1 MPTYVMS
8 DIHGEYEKYCRMLEK
23 IALSEEDTLY
33 ILGDVVD
40 RGPQPMEILLD
51 MMKRD
56 NIYPIFGNHDFL
68 ALDVLKKLDVEIT
81 EENAESYL
89 DADVLREFIDW
100 VSDGGKTTLEG
111 YNKLTP
117 EQRRDV
123 LDYISDFAMYEAA
136 EVGDRVF
143 ILVHAGLGNFR
154 LGKKIS
160 QYTIKELIMDRGDPD
175 RQYFEDDSI
184 YVVTG
189 HTPTLLISG
198 KAEIYQ
204 SHNNICIDCG
214 ACMGGRLACI
224 CLDTME
230 EYYV

>member
-1 MPTYVMS
+1 MPTYVMG
-8 DIHGEYEKYCRMLEK
+8 DIHGEYDKYCRMLEK
-23 IALSEEDTLY
+23 IALSAEDTLY
-33 ILGDVVD
+33 VVGDVVD

-51 MMKRD
+51 MMNRE
-56 NIYPIFGNHDFL
+56 NVYPICGNHDFL
-68 ALDVLKKLDVEIT
+68 ALDMLKKLDVEIT
-81 EENAESYL
+81 EENAETHL
-89 DADVLREFIDW
+89 DVNTMNEFLDW
-100 VSDGGKTTLEG
+100 MHDGGRTTMEG
-111 YNKLTP
+111 YRRLSD
-117 EQRRDV
+117 EQKRDV
-123 LDYISDFAMYEAA
+123 LDYLADFAMYEAA

-160 QYTIKELIMDRGDPD
+160 EYTIKELIMDRSDPD
-175 RQYFEDDSI
+175 RQYFEDESI
-184 YVVTG
+184 FVVTG

-198 KAEIYQ
+198 KAEIYH

-230 EYYV
+230 EFYV

>member
-8 DIHGEYEKYCRMLEK
+8 DIHGEYGKYCRMLEK

-56 NIYPIFGNHDFL
+56 NVYPIFGNHDFL
-68 ALDVLKKLDVEIT
+68 ALDVLKKLDAGIT
-81 EENAESYL
+81 EENAGSCLEG
-89 DADVLREFIDW
+89 DVLREFSDW
-100 VSDGGKTTLEG
+100 VADGGKTTLEG
-111 YNKLTP
+111 YNKLND
-117 EQRRDV
+117 EQKRDV
-123 LDYISDFAMYEAA
+123 LDYLADFAMYEAA

-160 QYTIKELIMDRGDPD
+160 EYTVKELIMDRGDPD
-175 RQYFEDDSI
+175 RRYFEDESI

-198 KAEIYQ
+198 KAEIYR
-204 SHNNICIDCG
+204 SCNNICIDCG